1 MTDIMR
7 IITNVVDC
15 VANVVLINGDY
26 TSSPGYSKGA

>member
-15 VANVVLINGDY
+15 VANVVLINGNY
-26 TSSPGYSKGA
+26 TSSQGYSKGA

>member
-1 MTDIMR
+1 MIDIMR

-15 VANVVLINGDY
+15 VANVELINGDY

>member
-1 MTDIMR
+1 MTDVMR

-15 VANVVLINGDY
+15 VANVVLINGNY

>member
-1 MTDIMR
+1 MADIMR

-15 VANVVLINGDY
+15 VANVELINSDY

>member
-15 VANVVLINGDY
+15 VANVELINGNY

>member
-15 VANVVLINGDY
+15 VANVELINGDY
-26 TSSPGYSKGA
+26 TSIPGYSKGA

>member
-15 VANVVLINGDY
+15 VANVVLINGNY
-26 TSSPGYSKGA
+26 TSSSGYSKGA

>member
-1 MTDIMR
+1 MTDVIR

-15 VANVVLINGDY
+15 VANVVLINGNY

>member
-7 IITNVVDC
+7 MITSVVDC
-15 VANVVLINGDY
+15 VANVVLINGNY

>member
-15 VANVVLINGDY
+15 VANLVLINGNH